1 MIQEINQQPIPYCLS
16 NTIQKA
22 YLKIKALINK
32 IYSLIKK
39 HGEEKNLK
47 KEFYESYIDFARK
60 LDDEGF
66 YYESNSYMDIC
77 TMYYGLIDRPEVLI
91 EHENFF
97 KDLFKE
103 FDKLLCARINNPD
116 DYERISHEFLMYSGY
131 MQEYFYTEVAIP
143 SPYYDEETCK
153 EIIGKLAGGLK

>member
-47 KEFYESYIDFARK
+47 KEFYESYIDFAIK
-60 LDDEGF
+60 LEEEGL
-66 YYESNSYMDIC
+66 YYESNAYMDIC
-77 TMYYGLIDRPEVLI
+77 AMYHGLMDRPEVLI
-91 EHENFF
+91 EHKSFF
-97 KDLFKE
+97 TDLFDE
-103 FDKLLCARINNPD
+103 FDKLLYARINNPD
-116 DYERISHEFLMYSGY
+116 DYEHIFHEFLLYSSE
-131 MQEYFYTEVAIP
+131 MQEYYYTEVAIP
-143 SPYYDEETCK
+143 SPDYDEEFCK
-153 EIIGKLAGGLK
+153 EMIGKLAGGLK